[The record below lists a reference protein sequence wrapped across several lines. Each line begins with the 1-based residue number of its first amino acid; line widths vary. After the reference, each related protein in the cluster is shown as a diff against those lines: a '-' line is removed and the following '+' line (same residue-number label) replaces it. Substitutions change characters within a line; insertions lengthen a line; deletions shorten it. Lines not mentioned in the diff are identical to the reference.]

1 MELTRTLKLTATTAL
16 ALLFLTPTGMAQDG
30 LSKKQLQIENE
41 ALRARVDSLMIE
53 LEGLKSKVANDS
65 RITSE
70 IIEIFEE
77 GEDKANAADIEET
90 EYTQEMTDSL
100 LSLWYVHRL
109 VGNSKETE
117 DYDMDSVRFTSN
129 VSDEVLKQRLE
140 KMNSFITLPFNE
152 TVKNYM
158 VLYSEKMPT
167 KMSHILGLSTY
178 YLPIFEETFNKYD
191 LPEELKI
198 MAIIES
204 ALNPVA
210 VSRAG
215 AKGMWQFMHNTGK
228 IYGLKINSFV
238 DERMDVE
245 KAADAAARYLLDSY
259 NIFGDWC
266 LAISSYNCGSGN
278 VNKAIKRAG
287 GKRDFWSIYPYLPRE
302 TRGYVPAFVGAL
314 YAMTYYKEYGLVPE
328 AIQMPAHTDTFEIH
342 RNLHFKQ
349 ISEVIGIPI
358 DELKNLNPQY
368 VHDIIPG
375 NEGTYIL
382 KLPFNYT
389 NAFLDNQDSLYTHK
403 ADELLSAKV
412 MENIQKGGDENL
424 DRITYRVKKG
434 DVLGRIA
441 SRYGVSVRQLQQWNH
456 IKGTNIRIGQV
467 LVIYRRGSA
476 PKAASSS
483 SASTSSAPAASSTPA
498 ASSAPAAS
506 SNAEYTKYTVK
517 KGDTLYSIAQKYPGI
532 SAENIMEYNGMSS
545 SKITVGKVLKI
556 PRK

>member
-1 MELTRTLKLTATTAL
+1 MELTKTLKLTTISAV
-16 ALLFLTPTGMAQDG
+16 ALLFLTQTGMAQDNK
-30 LSKKQLQIENE
+30 SKGQLQRENAE
-41 ALRARVDSLMIE
+41 LRARVDSLMIE
-53 LEGLKSKVANDS
+53 LESLKSEMANES
-65 RITSE
+65 RIASE
-70 IIEIFEE
+70 MIEIFEE
-77 GEDKANAADIEET
+77 GEDKANVADI
-90 EYTQEMTDSL
+90 EYTQETTDSL

-109 VGNSKETE
+109 VDNSREKD
-117 DYDMDSVRFTSN
+117 DYDMDSVRFTTN

-140 KMNSFITLPFNE
+140 KMNSYITLPFNE

-178 YLPIFEETFNKYD
+178 YLPIFEETFNRYN

-349 ISEVIGIPI
+349 INEVIGIPM

-368 VHDIIPG
+368 IHDIIPG

-389 NAFLDNQDSLYTHK
+389 NAFLENQDSLYAHK
-403 ADELLSAKV
+403 ADELLSTKV

-441 SRYGVSVRQLQQWNH
+441 SRYGVSVRQLQQWNN

-483 SASTSSAPAASSTPA
+483 QATSATTSKAASSAAPAAS
-498 ASSAPAAS
+498 ASSAD
-506 SNAEYTKYTVK
+506 YTKYTVK

-532 SAENIMEYNGMSS
+532 SAENIMEYNNLSS
-545 SKITVGKVLKI
+545 SKITVGKVLRI
-556 PRK
+556 PKK

>member
-1 MELTRTLKLTATTAL
+1 MELTKTLKLTTISAI
-16 ALLFLTPTGMAQDG
+16 ALLFLTQTGMAQDNK
-30 LSKKQLQIENE
+30 SKGQLQRENAE
-41 ALRARVDSLMIE
+41 LRARVDSLMIE
-53 LEGLKSKVANDS
+53 LESLKSEMANES

-70 IIEIFEE
+70 MIEIFEE
-77 GEDKANAADIEET
+77 GEDKANVADIEYTSET
-90 EYTQEMTDSL
+90 TDSL

-109 VGNSKETE
+109 VDSSNEKD
-117 DYDMDSVRFTSN
+117 DYDMDSVKFTTN

-140 KMNSFITLPFNE
+140 KMNSYITLPFNE

-178 YLPIFEETFNKYD
+178 YLPIFEETFNRYN

-349 ISEVIGIPI
+349 INEVIGIPME
-358 DELKNLNPQY
+358 ELKNLNPQY
-368 VHDIIPG
+368 IHDIIPG

-389 NAFLDNQDSLYTHK
+389 NAFLENQDSLYTHK
-403 ADELLSAKV
+403 AEELLSTKV

-456 IKGTNIRIGQV
+456 IRGTNIRIGQV

-476 PKAASSS
+476 PKAASSTSAAPSTASKSSS
-483 SASTSSAPAASSTPA
+483 SAAPAAS
-498 ASSAPAAS
+498 ASS
-506 SNAEYTKYTVK
+506 AEYTKYTVK

-532 SAENIMEYNGMSS
+532 SAENIMEYNNLSS
-545 SKITVGKVLKI
+545 TKITVGKVLRI
-556 PRK
+556 PNK

>member
-16 ALLFLTPTGMAQDG
+16 ALLFLTQTGMAQDG

-41 ALRARVDSLMIE
+41 TLRARVDSLMIE
-53 LEGLKSKVANDS
+53 LESLKSKVANES

-70 IIEIFEE
+70 MIEIFEE

-109 VGNSKETE
+109 VDNSKETD

-456 IKGTNIRIGQV
+456 IRGTNIRIGQV

-483 SASTSSAPAASSTPA
+483 SASSSSAPAASS
-498 ASSAPAAS
+498 APTAS

>member
-1 MELTRTLKLTATTAL
+1 
-16 ALLFLTPTGMAQDG
+16 
-30 LSKKQLQIENE
+30 
-41 ALRARVDSLMIE
+41 
-53 LEGLKSKVANDS
+53 
-65 RITSE
+65 
-70 IIEIFEE
+70 
-77 GEDKANAADIEET
+77 
-90 EYTQEMTDSL
+90 
-100 LSLWYVHRL
+100 
-109 VGNSKETE
+109 
-117 DYDMDSVRFTSN
+117 
-129 VSDEVLKQRLE
+129 
-140 KMNSFITLPFNE
+140 
-152 TVKNYM
+152 
-158 VLYSEKMPT
+158 
-167 KMSHILGLSTY
+167 
-178 YLPIFEETFNKYD
+178 
-191 LPEELKI
+191 
-198 MAIIES
+198 
-204 ALNPVA
+204 
-210 VSRAG
+210 
-215 AKGMWQFMHNTGK
+215 
-228 IYGLKINSFV
+228 
-238 DERMDVE
+238 
-245 KAADAAARYLLDSY
+245 
-259 NIFGDWC
+259 
-266 LAISSYNCGSGN
+266 
-278 VNKAIKRAG
+278 
-287 GKRDFWSIYPYLPRE
+287 
-302 TRGYVPAFVGAL
+302 
-314 YAMTYYKEYGLVPE
+314 MTYYKEYGLVPE

-456 IKGTNIRIGQV
+456 IRGTNIRIGQV

-483 SASTSSAPAASSTPA
+483 SASSSSAPAASS
-498 ASSAPAAS
+498 APTAS